1 MRYNG
6 CSGLLSADG
15 VPLYAR
21 EQGPYSV
28 QADDGITYRSDGN
41 LWQRD
46 PTVSPVTPAGYDVT
60 GSPAMPPTQSPI
72 PPTGPD
78 TSILAAGYGSEC
90 PQVMPA
96 NPKQAYGDT
105 KVPLHLFPT
114 TAVAL
119 GAMAFLEGRE
129 KYGSDNFRA
138 APIEAMTYIRAALS
152 HIFLYRE
159 GEWVPDD
166 SVVPHLGL
174 ALASIAILID
184 AHYAKSLI
192 DNRNFPGGYVEV
204 LKEMQPLVQKIRDQH
219 RKKNPKHYD
228 IRDAKTGGR

>member
-1 MRYNG
+1 MTKRKYHGCTSLTVPGGEALWAGAILWAGTVSRGDDGALYKSNG
-6 CSGLLSADG
+6 KCWRQMVE
-15 VPLYAR
+15 VPLVP
-21 EQGPYSV
+21 E
-28 QADDGITYRSDGN
+28 
-41 LWQRD
+41 
-46 PTVSPVTPAGYDVT
+46 
-60 GSPAMPPTQSPI
+60 
-72 PPTGPD
+72 
-78 TSILAAGYGSEC
+78 EC

-192 DNRNFPGGYVEV
+192 DNRNFPGGYVEL

-219 RKKNPKHYD
+219 KEKNPWHYD